1 MRKNPIALATLFCLG
16 VAGCSQVPH
25 IVTEYRIDV
34 QQGNVLT
41 QDMVAQL
48 RPGQTKDQVRFILGS
63 PMLTDIFHG
72 ERWDYVY
79 QFRRRSTNEVKTR
92 QFSVFFN
99 QDGKLERV
107 SGDVDE
113 ASVAELTT
121 PVART
126 QVVDL
131 GSVQA
136 GEKPLPSTEEQPGF
150 FHRMWSWFG
159 F

>member
-1 MRKNPIALATLFCLG
+1 
-16 VAGCSQVPH
+16 
-25 IVTEYRIDV
+25 
-34 QQGNVLT
+34 VLN
-41 QDMVAQL
+41 QDMVEQL

-63 PMLTDIFHG
+63 PMLTDVFHG

-79 QFRRRSTNEVKTR
+79 QFRRRSTGEVKTR

-99 QDGKLERV
+99 QEGKLERV
-107 SGDVDE
+107 SGNVDE

-131 GSVQA
+131 GSVKA
-136 GEKPLPSTEEQPGF
+136 GEQPLPPAEEKKGF
-150 FHRMWSWFG
+150 FSRLWSWFS